1 MALGDAVIALTTNVA
16 IRQAGENKGGFVQ
29 FQDAWYDIHD
39 DATPDGSVVADEY
52 NRLVKKTT

>member
-16 IRQAGENKGGFVQ
+16 LRQANENKGGYIKFE
-29 FQDAWYDIHD
+29 DTWYDID
-39 DATPDGSVVADEY
+39 NDATPDGSVVADEY